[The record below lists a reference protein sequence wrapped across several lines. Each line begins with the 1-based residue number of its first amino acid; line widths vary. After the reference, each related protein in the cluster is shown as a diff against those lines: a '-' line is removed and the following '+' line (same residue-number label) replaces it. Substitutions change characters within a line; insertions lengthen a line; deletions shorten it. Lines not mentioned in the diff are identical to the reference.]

1 MMNANFIELKNAKDR
16 LETNIKDLLYIFE
29 KSNSFI
35 VTSIK
40 VDRHFIENANLKRN
54 ILYDVKV
61 NITL

>member
-1 MMNANFIELKNAKDR
+1 MNANFIELKNAKDR
-16 LETNIKDLLYIFE
+16 LETNIKDLLYMFE

>member
-1 MMNANFIELKNAKDR
+1 MNANFIELKNAKDR

>member
-1 MMNANFIELKNAKDR
+1 MNADFIELKNAKDR

>member
-1 MMNANFIELKNAKDR
+1 MNADFIELKNAKDR

-40 VDRHFIENANLKRN
+40 IDRHFIENANLKRN